1 MNDVFRFGSD
11 LAPQV
16 RAIRGRAFNL
26 LYVNGPRLLPAAA
39 LAVHRRAPVMFH
51 AHNYISQGYA
61 RRMAGWSLRAAGATV
76 IACSRFVAEPIRRY
90 AAGKVHVIA
99 NGTQDMGFRQRTF
112 EPGRLRM
119 GIIGRLCRQKGQG
132 DFLRAAKIIADVFP
146 GSQFVICGGGD
157 DTELR
162 SLARGL
168 PVEFLGWRDDIAA
181 VLSKL
186 DLLVIA
192 SRQEGLPRVMLEAF
206 SAGVPVIAYSAAG
219 VCEAIEDGKTGFL
232 APEFSPEALAAR
244 IVSVSRELSGVAL
257 AARQCWEQRYTVT
270 TYQTRILDVMQAAG
284 LERRVTSAI
293 TPLPQHTR

>member
-1 MNDVFRFGSD
+1 
-11 LAPQV
+11 
-16 RAIRGRAFNL
+16 
-26 LYVNGPRLLPAAA
+26 
-39 LAVHRRAPVMFH
+39 
-51 AHNYISQGYA
+51 
-61 RRMAGWSLRAAGATV
+61 
-76 IACSRFVAEPIRRY
+76 
-90 AAGKVHVIA
+90 
-99 NGTQDMGFRQRTF
+99 
-112 EPGRLRM
+112 M
-119 GIIGRLCRQKGQG
+119 GIIGKLCRQKGQG

-146 GSQFVICGGGD
+146 ESQFVICGSGD

-181 VLSKL
+181 VLSEL

-206 SAGVPVIAYSAAG
+206 SAGVPVIAYPAG
-219 VCEAIEDGKTGFL
+219 GMCEAIEDGKTGILAPGFL
-232 APEFSPEALAAR
+232 APEFSPEALASR
-244 IVSVSRELSGVAL
+244 IGSVSGELSGVAL

-284 LERRVTSAI
+284 LERRVRSAI